1 MGSFQNFSAPTAGG
15 DDFQGE
21 LVSLMPTL
29 RAFSRSLCR
38 RHDLADDL
46 VQETLMK
53 AWRSQASFQTG
64 TNLKAWLFTIL
75 RNCYYSNGRR
85 SGREVSLDS
94 DAAEKIAG
102 PSDEQDLAME
112 LSDTVSALQMLT
124 RHHRDSVILVGVGG
138 LSYEEAAKLCGTPV
152 GTMKSRVARGRTA
165 LLTALEGPTGRP
177 GHGEKRTVDPAIDLM
192 TQLAF
197 LMRQKA
203 DVVGVHA

>member
-1 MGSFQNFSAPTAGG
+1 
-15 DDFQGE
+15 
-21 LVSLMPTL
+21 
-29 RAFSRSLCR
+29 
-38 RHDLADDL
+38 
-46 VQETLMK
+46 
-53 AWRSQASFQTG
+53 
-64 TNLKAWLFTIL
+64 
-75 RNCYYSNGRR
+75 
-85 SGREVSLDS
+85 
-94 DAAEKIAG
+94 
-102 PSDEQDLAME
+102 ME